1 MPAVKL
7 VVIYPR
13 PLDIGAFEEAYVNEH
28 VPLARKNLKGS
39 TKAVLTKISASAD
52 GTIPPFHRIAEIHFP
67 SLEALQA
74 CAMSEAGRQTVAH
87 AVSISSGGPP
97 AFLVAEEEVIS
108 LEERAAA

>member
-1 MPAVKL
+1 MPVAKL

-13 PLDIGAFEEAYVNEH
+13 PLDISAFEDAYLTEH
-28 VPLARKNLKGS
+28 VPIARKNLKGS

-52 GTIPPFHRIAEIHFP
+52 GAIPPFHRIAEIHFP

-74 CAMSEAGRQTVAH
+74 CAMTEGAKKTLAH

-97 AFLVAEEEVIS
+97 AFLIAEEEVIS
-108 LEERAAA
+108 MEGRAAA